1 MQPLLEVRDLRTW
14 FRSREGVVRAVDG
27 VSFMLDHG
35 KTLGIAGESGCGK
48 SVTAQSILGIVP
60 EPGSIQGGEILFQ
73 SERGVVDLAALDPE
87 GADIRAIRGREIA
100 MVFQEPMTSFSPVY
114 TIGSQITEVIRL
126 HQASSRSAAE
136 RQAIEM
142 LARVGMPRA
151 EQAID
156 AYPFHLSGGMRQRA
170 MIAMALSCRP
180 RLLIADEPTTALDV
194 TIQAQILRLLRE
206 LQLELGMSLIII
218 THDMAVIAQ
227 LADRVLVMYLGKDV
241 ESGPVQEVFAAPRH
255 PYAQGLLASMPR
267 LGAGNRQFIEPIA
280 GSVPNVHETPS
291 GCAFHPRCP
300 RFMPAVCD
308 RAPPAVVVV
317 GAAPSGSADGGHLAR
332 CFLYG
337 DDRTAAAAARR
348 EPSTVIED
356 ADGASFENRDQ
367 PAKRVHRF

>member
-1 MQPLLEVRDLRTW
+1 
-14 FRSREGVVRAVDG
+14 
-27 VSFMLDHG
+27 
-35 KTLGIAGESGCGK
+35 
-48 SVTAQSILGIVP
+48 
-60 EPGSIQGGEILFQ
+60 
-73 SERGVVDLAALDPE
+73 
-87 GADIRAIRGREIA
+87 
-100 MVFQEPMTSFSPVY
+100 
-114 TIGSQITEVIRL
+114 
-126 HQASSRSAAE
+126 
-136 RQAIEM
+136 
-142 LARVGMPRA
+142 
-151 EQAID
+151 
-156 AYPFHLSGGMRQRA
+156 

-337 DDRTAAAAARR
+337 DDRTAAAARR

>member
-1 MQPLLEVRDLRTW
+1 MPRTPIRQSDPTRVQPLLQVRDLRTW

-27 VSFMLDHG
+27 VSFLLDHG
-35 KTLGIAGESGCGK
+35 TTLGIAGESGCGK

-60 EPGSIQGGEILFQ
+60 QPGSIQGGEILFQ

-87 GADIRAIRGREIA
+87 GSDIRAIRGREIA

-126 HQASSRSAAE
+126 HQACSRSEAQQ
-136 RQAIEM
+136 RAIET
-142 LARVGMPRA
+142 LTRVGMPRA
-151 EQAID
+151 EQAIHS
-156 AYPFHLSGGMRQRA
+156 YPFRLSGGLRQRA

-206 LQLELGMSLIII
+206 LQRELGMSLILI

-227 LADRVLVMYLGKDV
+227 MADRVLVMYLGKDI
-241 ESGPVQEVFAAPRH
+241 ESGAVAEVFAAPRH
-255 PYAQGLLASMPR
+255 PYSQGLLASMPR

-280 GSVPNVHETPS
+280 GSVPNVNETPP

-300 RFMPAVCD
+300 RFIPAVCD
-308 RAPPAVVVV
+308 RAQPAAAVV
-317 GAAPSGSADGGHLAR
+317 GAPRRGVVDGGHLAR

-337 DDRTAAAAARR
+337 DDRADTAARS
-348 EPSTVIED
+348 EPSTVVED
-356 ADGASFENRDQ
+356 ADGA
-367 PAKRVHRF
+367 